1 MRRII
6 NWMATDGLLHFFV
19 CATISLAFLN
29 LFECLWF
36 ALVMGA
42 IPAIAKEVYDVY
54 IQKDN
59 NYQQAGHDLICD
71 AMGLLLT
78 LIIYLI

>member
-1 MRRII
+1 
-6 NWMATDGLLHFFV
+6 MATDGLLHFLM

-29 LFECLWF
+29 LFGCLWF

-54 IQKDN
+54 IEKDN

-71 AMGLLLT
+71 AMGLLFTLT
-78 LIIYLI
+78 IHLI